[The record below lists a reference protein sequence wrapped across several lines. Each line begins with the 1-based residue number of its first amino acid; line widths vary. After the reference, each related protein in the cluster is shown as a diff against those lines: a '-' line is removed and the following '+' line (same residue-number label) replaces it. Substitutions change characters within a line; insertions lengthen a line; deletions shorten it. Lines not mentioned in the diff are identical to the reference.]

1 MEATFVHTI
10 EACRPI
16 KTHDT
21 VKTFKTPTTPSII
34 NGKKIASRQLVLLI
48 TTLNDLSFNYA
59 PHLFFS
65 CQ

>member
-34 NGKKIASRQLVLLI
+34 NGKKLLVG
-48 TTLNDLSFNYA
+48 NLSC
-59 PHLFFS
+59 L
-65 CQ
+65 